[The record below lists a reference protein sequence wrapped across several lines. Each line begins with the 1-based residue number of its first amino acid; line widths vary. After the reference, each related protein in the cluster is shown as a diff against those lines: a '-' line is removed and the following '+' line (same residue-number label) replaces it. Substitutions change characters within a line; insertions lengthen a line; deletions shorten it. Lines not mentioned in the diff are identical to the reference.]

1 MTDLP
6 TSCDRSYKKA
16 KSKIVPRLMMEFFF
30 HLLLPETEDRRCR
43 VWGGGVVAER
53 KTGKAGHLE
62 RMSTPKQQN
71 SRAEAQK
78 REAGGEFPRRGQAHG
93 P

>member
-1 MTDLP
+1 M
-6 TSCDRSYKKA
+6 
-16 KSKIVPRLMMEFFF
+16 
-30 HLLLPETEDRRCR
+30 
-43 VWGGGVVAER
+43 VAER